1 MILLIEAAELAR
13 LMETQEVV
21 VFDCR
26 FSLGDPN
33 QGFTAYLTGHI
44 PGAHYLHLEH
54 DLSSP
59 VQEHGGRHP
68 LPDMSEFAGKVA
80 MAGATKST
88 TVVVYD
94 AGGGMAPRA
103 WWLLDSLGVKD
114 VRMLNGGWNA
124 FVSAGL
130 PVSQAIPAVAPEAA
144 ATARAEFDVEDTSN
158 KVVNVEEVRAIVAG
172 DVTGMLVDARAANR
186 YRGEVEPID
195 KVAGHI
201 PGALNAPWE
210 EGLDE
215 AGRWLDADKQR
226 QRFAKAVEAQKPLV
240 MYCGSGVSA
249 CANLF
254 ALRLAGI
261 ENAKLYPG
269 SWSDWSSYSEHPVG
283 RGMTP

>member
-1 MILLIEAAELAR
+1 M
-13 LMETQEVV
+13 
-21 VFDCR
+21 
-26 FSLGDPN
+26 
-33 QGFTAYLTGHI
+33 
-44 PGAHYLHLEH
+44 
-54 DLSSP
+54 
-59 VQEHGGRHP
+59 QEHGGRHP